1 MHPQSFR
8 AGLAGL
14 AIFALAPVASQAAP
28 VTLNLQGHVT
38 GYEFIDLSDDL
49 PVDTAVSVS
58 LTFNETFSDGS
69 YSFADN
75 LGPVSGSMTVG
86 NAGYSFDG
94 FWPITYHLA
103 PDGSSLEWVTPVFT
117 GTGPDLGTGDFFGL
131 WASFTPALTLAG
143 ELALG
148 FRFEL
153 DFHGIRPRHRRQLQ
167 HHACQH
173 GAHPGHA
180 GAGGDGAAGGG
191 RVAAPGLSR
200 PLVCEASERLR
211 PGQLGQHPPQF
222 CAQAGQVRNRAS
234 GVNP

>member
-14 AIFALAPVASQAAP
+14 ALFALAPVASQAGP

-148 FRFEL
+148 FRFESGFMAYAL
-153 DFHGIRPRHRRQLQ
+153 VTADSYSITPASTVPTPATL
-167 HHACQH
+167 AL
-173 GAHPGHA
+173 AVTA
-180 GAGGDGAAGGG
+180 LLAAGG
-191 RVAAPGLSR
+191 SR
-200 PLVCEASERLR
+200 R
-211 PGQLGQHPPQF
+211 
-222 CAQAGQVRNRAS
+222 RA
-234 GVNP
+234 